1 MTVAAEEGAP
11 WGGRGCSPSRPGQDG
26 VEREARAGGC
36 GPRGVGGAGTWLGD
50 LLGLR
55 CSRHFLELES
65 RVFLSRVMPTREP
78 LPRGPDS
85 RAETLRR

>member
-11 WGGRGCSPSRPGQDG
+11 WGGAGLLPSLARAGCGG
-26 VEREARAGGC
+26 GKEARAGGMR
-36 GPRGVGGAGTWLGD
+36 GPEVWEARKTWLGD

-65 RVFLSRVMPTREP
+65 RVFFPGVMSAHVSP
-78 LPRGPDS
+78 
-85 RAETLRR
+85 A